1 MGSHEESTL
10 LSREAQRLMGTQFT
24 EAIPGERGRWIEG
37 DMGGDIRELKGQELP
52 QGSVRRLIVPRLCLC
67 DSYLR

>member
-1 MGSHEESTL
+1 
-10 LSREAQRLMGTQFT
+10 MGTQFT